1 LLLVAPLGAGSY
13 GGVYSALDL
22 RTGKQYAVKHVDTS
36 RLTPQQTAMQRQEP
50 TLHSKCLGHTGVLPL
65 HSALD
70 VEDGWCLVLGHAE
83 SGDLF
88 DAVTGGSLWRDCR
101 SQVEME
107 ARSRVI
113 FAQVCEAVAHCH
125 SSGVYHRDLKPE
137 NILLTWT
144 PPDEEEEGDARKKE
158 GNEGKDGPHSPSS
171 SYHSIPGKHP
181 RIWLSDFG
189 LATEC
194 PLAAERGCG
203 SAYYMAPESNLSTL
217 PPRYPYISSAADVWS
232 LGVLLANL
240 ASRRNPWQRA
250 VASDPMYSRFL
261 RHRSAALAR
270 SLHVSKALASILARV
285 FSEDPRKRPSILEL
299 RDLVLNVPCFS
310 EELELEEEVS

>member
-22 RTGKQYAVKHVDTS
+22 RTGKQYAVKHVDTT
-36 RLTPQQTAMQRQEP
+36 RLTPQQTTMQRQEP

-107 ARSRVI
+107 ARSRII

-137 NILLTWT
+137 NILLTWA
-144 PPDEEEEGDARKKE
+144 PPDEEEEEKMDMKK
-158 GNEGKDGPHSPSS
+158 
-171 SYHSIPGKHP
+171 
-181 RIWLSDFG
+181 IWLSDFG

-250 VASDPMYSRFL
+250 VASDPMYARFL

-270 SLHVSKALASILARV
+270 SLHVSKGLASILARV

-299 RDLVLNVPCFS
+299 RDLVLNVSCFS
-310 EELELEEEVS
+310 